1 MSYQQVTERERYI
14 ISFALAQG
22 VPKVVIARQLNR
34 SRSTIQREIKR
45 NSERNGY
52 YKPFI
57 AQEIAANR
65 LKQSRRKSY
74 FTKEEWDGVFKKIR
88 KQWSPEQIS
97 AWFAQNGTLSIHFG
111 TIYRELKRK
120 NKKRKGG
127 LRKHLRQAQKKRRK
141 RNGRPDSR
149 GVLRGKRNIAE
160 RPKAAEERTEK
171 GHWEADLVRGFRA
184 QGWVL
189 TALDRRYRLVK
200 IRLLKGKSVQEVSKK
215 LIALIRRYGIKTI
228 TVDNG
233 CEFHGF
239 KEVER
244 ATGVEF
250 YFANP
255 HRSWERGSIEN
266 MNGLIRQYLPKTM
279 AFTHLTQAKCTWIE
293 KRLNSRPRK
302 MLNFKTPEECYY
314 GV

>member
-1 MSYQQVTERERYI
+1 MNYKQVTEKERYF

-34 SRSTIQREIKR
+34 TRSTIQREIQR

-57 AQEIAANR
+57 AQEIAAYR

-74 FTKEEWDGVFKKIR
+74 FSKEEWKVVFEKLR
-88 KQWSPEQIS
+88 LQWSPEQIS
-97 AWFAQNGTLSIHFG
+97 ARFAKTGLMQIHFG
-111 TIYRELKRK
+111 TIYRELKRR

-127 LRKHLRQAQKKRRK
+127 LRKHLRQSQKIRRK

-149 GVLRGKRNIAE
+149 GVLRGKRNIAD
-160 RPKAAEERTEK
+160 RPKTAEERTEK

-189 TALDRRYRLVK
+189 TAVDRKFRLVK
-200 IRLLKGKSVQEVSKK
+200 IRLLKGKSVQEVSRK
-215 LIALIRRYGIKTI
+215 LIALIRKYGIKTV

-244 ATGVEF
+244 VTGVKF

-255 HRSWERGSIEN
+255 HQSWERGSVEN

-279 AFTHLTQAKCTWIE
+279 AFTYLTQAKCTWIE
-293 KRLNSRPRK
+293 KRLNGRPRK
-302 MLNFKTPEECYY
+302 ILNFKTPEECYY